1 MGSKEKE
8 VIGYRQL
15 CIMQCI
21 WEKGDHITIAELA
34 DRLEEKCGQR
44 FSTASINSLVLKLVD
59 KGFLEQSGKI
69 HQAFTFRAVI
79 MEEEYQQQEI
89 RRMEERTFRGRPS
102 VLLTALLKESISK
115 EELAKM
121 KEILENCDE

>member
-1 MGSKEKE
+1 MGRKEKE

-21 WEKGDHITIAELA
+21 WEKGERITILELI

-44 FSTASINSLVLKLVD
+44 FSAGSINSLVLKLVD

-69 HQAFTFRAVI
+69 HQAFTFQAAI
-79 MEEEYQQQEI
+79 TEEEFQQQEI
-89 RRMEERTFRGRPS
+89 RRMEERTFRGKPS
-102 VLLTALLKESISK
+102 VLLTALLKQDISK
-115 EELAKM
+115 EELMKM
-121 KEILENCDE
+121 KEILEQIDE